1 MSGFSESP
9 LRQLSPPVPFY
20 PDLLSIQSTSLPL
33 LFFQLPT
40 VLTEPLI
47 LDLLLLLPASG
58 RILLSVPHSS
68 VKEVHIV
75 YLVLHKTVSA
85 ADKSADT
92 QTDSLLPVAA
102 ILPLL
107 SEARLSFAASVSV
120 ALKVLVSDLPDFL
133 PALSVVPADFL
144 ML

>member
-1 MSGFSESP
+1 M
-9 LRQLSPPVPFY
+9 Y
-20 PDLLSIQSTSLPL
+20 
-33 LFFQLPT
+33 
-40 VLTEPLI
+40 LI
-47 LDLLLLLPASG
+47 
-58 RILLSVPHSS
+58 
-68 VKEVHIV
+68 
-75 YLVLHKTVSA
+75 LHKTVSS

-92 QTDSLLPVAA
+92 RTDSLLPVAA

-107 SEARLSFAASVSV
+107 SEAHLSFAASVSV

>member
-20 PDLLSIQSTSLPL
+20 PDLLSI
-33 LFFQLPT
+33 
-40 VLTEPLI
+40 
-47 LDLLLLLPASG
+47 
-58 RILLSVPHSS
+58 
-68 VKEVHIV
+68 
-75 YLVLHKTVSA
+75 LHRTVSA
-85 ADKSADT
+85 ADKAADT

>member
-1 MSGFSESP
+1 LSGFSESL
-9 LRQLSPPVPFY
+9 LRQPSPPVPFY

-40 VLTEPLI
+40 VLTELLI
-47 LDLLLLLPASG
+47 PDLLLLLPVSG
-58 RILLSVPHSS
+58 HILLSVPHSS
-68 VKEVHIV
+68 VKEVHTV
-75 YLVLHKTVSA
+75 YLILHKTVSA
-85 ADKSADT
+85 ADKFADT
-92 QTDSLLPVAA
+92 RTDNLLPVAA
-102 ILPLL
+102 IPPLL